1 MVLYEIVS
9 HVSVAPG
16 VFRLSF
22 YEPRIATHAQTGQFV
37 VVIPSETGERIPLT
51 INRADPE
58 TNTITLVYQ
67 VVGKTTGLLST
78 LQPGQKL
85 HAVLGPLG
93 KPSHVEKLDKTVIL
107 VSGGLGAAIILP
119 EMYAFRALGTP
130 VVSVIGAR
138 TEDLLLFRDDFERHS
153 DQVLIATNDGSC
165 GVKGFVTDA
174 LEEYLRTHASEV
186 AFVKAIGPNR
196 MMEAVAKLA
205 ANYNLPTYVS
215 LTSIMV
221 DGTGMC
227 GSCRVS
233 IHGKIYHV
241 CVDGP
246 EFLAEGI
253 DFAELEN
260 RNKRFQKMETQ
271 TYNIWC
277 QCHPERR

>member
-1 MVLYEIVS
+1 MVIDEIVS
-9 HVSVAPG
+9 HESVAPG

-22 YEPRIATHAQTGQFV
+22 YEPRIASHAKTGQFV
-37 VVIPSETGERIPLT
+37 IVIPLETGERIPLT
-51 INRADPE
+51 INRADPK
-58 TNTITLVYQ
+58 TNIITLVYQ
-67 VVGKTTGLLST
+67 VVGKTTVLLST

-93 KPSHVEKLDKTVIL
+93 KPSHIEKLDKTVVL

-119 EMYAFRALGTP
+119 EMYAFRAVGTL

-138 TEDLLLFRDDFERHS
+138 TEDLLLFRDEFERHS
-153 DQVLIATNDGSC
+153 DRVLIATNDGSC

-174 LEEYLRTHASEV
+174 LETYLQEHASEV

-196 MMEAVAKLA
+196 MMEAVTKIAAK
-205 ANYNLPTYVS
+205 YNLPTYVS

-253 DFAELEN
+253 DFTELEN
-260 RNKRFQKMETQ
+260 RNKRFQEMEKKAYET
-271 TYNIWC
+271 WC
-277 QCHPERR
+277 QCQPERR